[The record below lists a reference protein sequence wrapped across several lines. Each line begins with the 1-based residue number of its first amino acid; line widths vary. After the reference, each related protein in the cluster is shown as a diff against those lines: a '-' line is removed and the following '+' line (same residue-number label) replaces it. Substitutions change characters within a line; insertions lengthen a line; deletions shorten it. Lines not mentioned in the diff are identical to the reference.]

1 MAENFG
7 GPVWHAS
14 GRARDERYSLA
25 LARSVLHGVG
35 DASLGEWTDRVGM
48 GRGIVHVQRRL
59 TDAEREAFAVPEPY
73 DIRGTEEEERRI
85 GVVIAEAPHLR
96 AQLER
101 MYGRALA

>member
-14 GRARDERYSLA
+14 GRG
-25 LARSVLHGVG
+25 RSR
-35 DASLGEWTDRVGM
+35 DASLSIALRALNGAGDQLLGQWIDDKGM

-73 DIRGTEEEERRI
+73 DIRGTDEERKRI
-85 GVVIAEAPHLR
+85 RRVIEEAPYLR
-96 AQLER
+96 ANLEAIYER
-101 MYGRALA
+101 VL